1 MSRRRFNKACLA
13 SPGHTR
19 YLDNRK
25 VIPTVLTAKRL
36 SEIIARATMEKK
48 RDFVAAEEE
57 EQRYMKYLKEGNEA
71 LCRRFQNMGHM
82 SLDEEKQAKLD
93 QEEKDAAIL
102 DQQVKLEDE
111 QMRKQRIYRANRILE
126 NMKPGQMALNS
137 ARLQSEVI
145 FQRDF
150 NEALNRRIAEEAKQ
164 QQEHDK
170 KLCPEICIPYS
181 VLGVEEEKLK
191 RKAKALEYGK
201 EIAKEAEER
210 RLRKLDEKEQET
222 FDAIVERAQYQC
234 LHEQE
239 KKAAKERAQKA
250 REFRVRA
257 YRDGIKEKAEAEKY
271 RNISEEIDDRTVCVD
286 TVKKRHLNTDSAKG
300 IKQQMAERIQRKEQL
315 AIQLCR
321 QQQAQRRQ
329 AEELEQQVVERF
341 EEDMLVEQARR
352 ECRLQELVKERR
364 AYELEQ
370 QQQQELRRKQAAEI
384 RRFQVAERLKNSQ
397 VNQRFQWCQNAKKRE
412 DSVKLRRMLSGQQD
426 EFLARRQQE
435 QVRFSSCQ
443 ADSYLPD
450 DVQFFSDALDSM
462 KAAKKSGRPL
472 LPIARAVETYRREN
486 QIELP
491 DTRMMA
497 RKKIRDYCWP
507 GYYSKAELAF
517 KNYEHRNKCLD
528 EQQHERREML
538 EKSAQI
544 MKMAA
549 EEKPYKKCDKERP
562 MKLIQH
568 RGLPVLESV
577 DSFDHGSNLCLAD
590 DTLPAHLNSALT
602 IMQLESNSNAPI
614 NMSRSKD
621 QLGTVKSPKKEDET
635 ICSPT
640 TSSCSNSVDTRI
652 IHKTLYSWR

>member
-1 MSRRRFNKACLA
+1 MSSRRFNKACLA

-36 SEIIARATMEKK
+36 SEIIARATMQKR
-48 RDFVAAEEE
+48 RDFVAAEQE
-57 EQRYMKYLKEGNEA
+57 EQRYMQYLQDGNEA
-71 LCRRFQNMGHM
+71 LCRRFKKIHL

-93 QEEKDAAIL
+93 QEVKDAAIL
-102 DQQVKLEDE
+102 DKQVKLEDE
-111 QMRKQRIYRANRILE
+111 QMRKERIYRANRILE
-126 NMKPGQMALNS
+126 NMKPGQVALKS

-145 FQRDF
+145 FQRKY
-150 NEALNRRIAEEAKQ
+150 NKAVNRRIAEEAKQ
-164 QQEHDK
+164 QQELNE

-181 VLGVEEEKLK
+181 VLGVEEEKLE
-191 RKAKALEYGK
+191 RKAKALEYGQ
-201 EIAKEAEER
+201 ELAREVEER
-210 RLRKLDEKEQET
+210 RLRKLDEKEQEN
-222 FDAIVERAQYQC
+222 FDGIVERAQYQC
-234 LHEQE
+234 LHELE
-239 KKAAKERAQKA
+239 KKAAKERAQKS
-250 REFRVRA
+250 REFRVRS
-257 YRDGIKEKAEAEKY
+257 YRDGLKEKAEVEKY
-271 RNISEEIDDRTVCVD
+271 ANICEEIGDRIVCVD
-286 TVKKRHLNTDSAKG
+286 TVKKRRLNTDAAKG

-315 AIQLCR
+315 AIELCR
-321 QQQAQRRQ
+321 QQQAQRRR
-329 AEELEQQVVERF
+329 AEELEQQVVDRF

-352 ECRLQELVKERR
+352 ECRLQELAKERR

-397 VNQRFQWCQNAKKRE
+397 VNQRFQWCQKAKKHD
-412 DSVKLRRMLSGQQD
+412 DSVKLRRMLCDQQD
-426 EFLARRQQE
+426 EFLARRQEE

-443 ADSYLPD
+443 ADAYLPD

-462 KAAKKSGRPL
+462 EAAKKSGRPV

-491 DTRMMA
+491 NTRMMA

-538 EKSAQI
+538 EKSAEI

-549 EEKPYKKCDKERP
+549 EEKPYKKCDKETP
-562 MKLIQH
+562 LKLIQH
-568 RGLPVLESV
+568 RGLPALESV
-577 DSFDHGSNLCLAD
+577 DSFDYGSNLCLAD
-590 DTLPAHLNSALT
+590 DALPAHLNSAINL
-602 IMQLESNSNAPI
+602 IQLESNSNSPI
-614 NMSRSKD
+614 NMSRLKQHS
-621 QLGTVKSPKKEDET
+621 GTLKSPKKGDEV
-635 ICSPT
+635 ICCSPAN
-640 TSSCSNSVDTRI
+640 SCSTSLDSRI